1 MASTLAWSGGPAT
14 VASPQMPHIVGTR
27 YALGRLGWV
36 VAALA
41 AIRVVLP
48 LIVLAELGLPGVP
61 PVRYDGLTGDATGY
75 YAAVREVI
83 AGWRGPPAV
92 LVALLLIVVGSATVA
107 LAWAWRGLPGHR
119 PWIVVAVAFVFAL
132 ALCVPVAYMNP
143 PGTGVVGWPL
153 VWSLPLHPW
162 RALGLPL
169 GPDGAY
175 AVAVVLSLAANAVS
189 VVATAYAGLFATGR
203 RTVAVGAAALLAIWP
218 LLTGLVTGER
228 GWENGTWAVDV
239 GLAAYTEPLS
249 TALVTVSLALLLSPW
264 ATDVRLAAAGVSLG
278 LATTVKL
285 SNGLLLGG
293 ALVLLAARVGLRR
306 SLPFAAGGAA
316 FVPLVA
322 VYWPKGYPAVLD
334 VDPDAWP
341 SHPFAL
347 DRAVEAW
354 TESLLFTPAMLLM
367 LVPFAI
373 VGAWR
378 LGRGWRFQLL
388 VYWSLLNPI
397 VYSLYFI
404 TPLHPRVLFASLPAV
419 FVLWVLGAMTVISA
433 ASKRLRSRAVAH
445 GGSTAT

>member
-1 MASTLAWSGGPAT
+1 
-14 VASPQMPHIVGTR
+14 MPHIVGTR

-41 AIRVVLP
+41 ALRVVLP
-48 LIVLAELGLPGVP
+48 LLVLAELGPPGVP
-61 PVRYDGLTGDATGY
+61 DFRYDGLTGDATGY
-75 YAAVREVI
+75 YAAVRELI
-83 AGWRGPPAV
+83 AGWRRPPAV
-92 LVALLLIVVGSATVA
+92 LVVLTLAFVGSATAA
-107 LAWAWRGLPGHR
+107 LAWAWRRLPGRR
-119 PWIVVAVAFVFAL
+119 PWIVVSVAFVFAL
-132 ALCVPVAYMNP
+132 AFCVPVASMSS
-143 PGTGVVGWPL
+143 PGAGVVGWPL

-169 GPDGAY
+169 DPDGAY
-175 AVAVVLSLAANAVS
+175 AVAIVLSLAANAVS

-203 RTVAVGAAALLAIWP
+203 RTVAVGAAAMLAIWP

-249 TALVTVSLALLLSPW
+249 TALVTVSLALLLSPG
-264 ATDVRLAAAGVSLG
+264 ATDVRLAVAGASLG
-278 LATTVKL
+278 LATTAKL

-322 VYWPKGYPAVLD
+322 AYWSKGYPAILD
-334 VDPDAWP
+334 VNPDAWP
-341 SHPFAL
+341 SDPFEL
-347 DRAVEAW
+347 DHAVAAW
-354 TESLLFTPAMLLM
+354 TESLLFTPAMLLL

-378 LGRGWRFQLL
+378 LGPGWRFQLL
-388 VYWSLLNPI
+388 VFWSLLNPI
-397 VYSLYFI
+397 VYSFYFV

-419 FVLWVLGAMTVISA
+419 FVLWVLGAVTVSTA
-433 ASKRLRSRAVAH
+433 AADRLRPRAVGH
-445 GGSTAT
+445 GGSAAT